1 MKNLHRGLRKQVGAT
16 LLELTMVVGIIAIIS
31 ISAISYYNTT
41 SHSNKINDEVKNVN
55 TLTAAVRNMFDT
67 QGSYTGLTNAVILK
81 SGAFPDRMRVPNS
94 TTLIKNAWVSNGV
107 DLGTVAYQATADAA
121 FTVTY
126 KLVPERACT
135 DLVTKTF
142 RHYTDVV
149 PVTVNGTSISNSGV
163 AATACNSAT
172 NTIVFTAR

>member
-1 MKNLHRGLRKQVGAT
+1 MKKFNGSLRKQVGAT
-16 LLELTMVVGIIAIIS
+16 LLELTMVVGIISIIAIA
-31 ISAISYYNTT
+31 AISYYNTT

-94 TTLIKNAWVSNGV
+94 TTLIQNAWVSNGV
-107 DLGTVAYQATADAA
+107 DLKTVAYQGTTDAA

-126 KLVPERACT
+126 KMIPERACT
-135 DLVTKTF
+135 DIVAKTF
-142 RHYTDVV
+142 RHYQDVT
-149 PVTVNGTSISNSGV
+149 PVTVNGTAVLNSGV
-163 AATACNSAT
+163 AATSCNTAT